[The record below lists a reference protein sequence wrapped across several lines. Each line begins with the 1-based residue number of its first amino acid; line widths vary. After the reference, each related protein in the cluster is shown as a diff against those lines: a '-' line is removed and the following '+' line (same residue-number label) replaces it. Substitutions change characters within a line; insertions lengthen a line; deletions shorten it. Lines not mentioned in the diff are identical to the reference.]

1 MKPVSCETE
10 SAQQT
15 MALAGRIART
25 LEQGDVVALAGELG
39 AGKTV
44 FVKGMAYGLEVEKNI
59 VVTSPTFV
67 ILHEYPG
74 RLPLYHFDFYR
85 LQDRKQAEG
94 IGYEEYFE
102 GDGVCA
108 VEWADRFPEIFP
120 PSTLRVNIEAL
131 GETGR
136 LFRISADKGMADRLR
151 KIEEAIKEKV

>member
-1 MKPVSCETE
+1 MKTLSFKTE

-15 MALAGRIART
+15 MAFAGKIARK
-25 LEQGDVVALAGELG
+25 LKQGDVVALSGELG

-59 VVTSPTFV
+59 LVTSPTFV

-74 RLPLYHFDFYR
+74 KLPLYHFDFYR
-85 LQDRKQAEG
+85 FQGREQAEG

-120 PSTLRVNIEAL
+120 PHTLWVNIEPL
-131 GETGR
+131 DETGR
-136 LFRISADKGMADRLR
+136 AFRIIPAEALAEHWRE
-151 KIEEAIKEKV
+151 IEEAIKETG